1 MADSTNR
8 AKTQPA
14 GVECRKN
21 LDGTDNS
28 KYIDILEEDRPLAAQ
43 KFVCMSFVS
52 PEKILKQREQ
62 FLFNEYIKQW
72 DMNKSLE
79 KFNQFINFM
88 TFKYHLDT
96 QDVMKDFEDYCKT
109 ERDNIFVTTIEDEYK
124 TFLDNNEDKLQEEF
138 NEKHTFQ
145 TSVRGIKL
153 RGSYPNQQEAELRCK
168 LLREV
173 DPTHDVYVGP
183 VGSWMPFH
191 PEAYKTG
198 RVEYMEEELN
208 QLMQEKMK
216 NEKSANIEFE
226 KRVKESKRKAME
238 ENQKRAIESNN
249 PLTQM
254 LNNKGDLVSVAN
266 ANTTETN
273 LEGNSD
279 VAVADIRKELFEGD
293 NVITNFKGNDH
304 GFSNLTV
311 IKEAKKKAEGTSL
324 SPVLEDKMQEDQMEE
339 DKVLEDKVLGDKVQE
354 DQMEEDKVQED
365 KVLEVVDSNDS
376 ENVVFN
382 DDNHVMNCVNGVCM
396 LPSFKKCVST
406 GKKGEIICECMI
418 DKNNSSKDDV
428 EDV

>member
-1 MADSTNR
+1 MNTTKQER
-8 AKTQPA
+8 PK
-14 GVECRKN
+14 GVEYRTDKSGKDN
-21 LDGTDNS
+21 PKYVDVLD
-28 KYIDILEEDRPLAAQ
+28 EDKPISGQ
-43 KFVCMSFVS
+43 KFACLSFIS
-52 PEKILKQREQ
+52 PEKEIKQREQ
-62 FLFNEYIKQW
+62 FLFNKYVQEW
-72 DMNKSLE
+72 DMKKSLDKFTQFLNFVAYKYNVDFNKLDNDLVEFCKEE
-79 KFNQFINFM
+79 KTKLFS
-88 TFKYHLDT
+88 
-96 QDVMKDFEDYCKT
+96 
-109 ERDNIFVTTIEDEYK
+109 TTIEDEYK

-339 DKVLEDKVLGDKVQE
+339 DKVLEDKVQE